1 MGTTT
6 GRPAVHQHVR
16 ALMSPTD
23 RLRWLMAPHRDR
35 WKLMLAGLALCVAAV
50 GAATLQPPKV
60 VEAVLIVLAI
70 AAWFVGACGMVG
82 YVRWFFAS
90 ELLRA
95 KRDAINAVEEEKGE
109 SARSSRK
116 RSVMSSRKK

>member
-1 MGTTT
+1 
-6 GRPAVHQHVR
+6 
-16 ALMSPTD
+16 
-23 RLRWLMAPHRDR
+23 
-35 WKLMLAGLALCVAAV
+35 MLIGLALFAAGV
-50 GAATLQPPKV
+50 GAATALQPSKL

-95 KRDAINAVEEEKGE
+95 KRDAVNAVEREK
-109 SARSSRK
+109 K
-116 RSVMSSRKK
+116 